1 MTIEENKERELLIM
15 SLISLQNSSELEV
28 TILSNRF
35 IDNFMPRANGE
46 FVKVYIYL
54 LRAVSSSPSSF
65 SLEHM
70 ADRLFCTERDI
81 FRALKYW
88 EGEKILSLT
97 YTTDRQ
103 LSGITLLEPFA
114 DAGHM
119 ESSASSENIFST
131 AGTSSSPVS
140 AQMAAG
146 ISQPVALT
154 GSAPKNVSLSSSNSA
169 VSGGTSSEL
178 STSADYI
185 RSLTPDH
192 ISELKQNE
200 EVSQLLYIAE
210 QYLAKTLT
218 PTEMQKIF
226 FFYDELH
233 MSADLI
239 EYLVEYCVSRGRK
252 SMRYIETVALAWT
265 RDGVT
270 TVEMA
275 RDASSR
281 FSKDYYTILKAM
293 GISGRNP
300 VENEISYI
308 DTWRKTYCFDLELI
322 QEACSRTVL
331 STGQPSFQYADKILS
346 GWKKKNVHT
355 LEDVRLLDAEHKKR
369 QLEKAVSRKK
379 QPATQ
384 SQSNNRFNNFHQR
397 DYDFTEYEK
406 RLLNN
411 Q

>member
-281 FSKDYYTILKAM
+281 FFKDYYTILKAM

-308 DTWRKTYCFDLELI
+308 DTWRKTYGFDLELI

-379 QPATQ
+379 QPAAQ

>member
-146 ISQPVALT
+146 SSQPVALT

-169 VSGGTSSEL
+169 VSSGTSSEL

-308 DTWRKTYCFDLELI
+308 DTWRKTYGFDLELI

-379 QPATQ
+379 QPAAQ

>member
-1 MTIEENKERELLIM
+1 MG
-15 SLISLQNSSELEV
+15 LISLQNSSELEV

-54 LRAVSSSPSSF
+54 LRLVSAAPSSF

-81 FRALKYW
+81 SRALKYW
-88 EGEKILSLT
+88 EGENLISLT
-97 YTTDRQ
+97 YTADQ
-103 LSGITLLEPFA
+103 KLSGITLLEPFA
-114 DAGHM
+114 DTGRM
-119 ESSASSENIFST
+119 ESSASREAGFSNVGSSSAPEPGPYAASRST
-131 AGTSSSPVS
+131 VTSSDSTPF
-140 AQMAAG
+140 G
-146 ISQPVALT
+146 
-154 GSAPKNVSLSSSNSA
+154 APN
-169 VSGGTSSEL
+169 
-178 STSADYI
+178 SADYI
-185 RSLTPDH
+185 RSLTPDR
-192 ISELKQNE
+192 IKELKQNE

-218 PTEMQKIF
+218 PTEMQKIL

-252 SMRYIETVALAWT
+252 SMRYIETVALAWAK
-265 RDGVT
+265 DGIT

-308 DTWRKTYCFDLELI
+308 DTWRKTYGFDLELI

-331 STGQPSFQYADKILS
+331 STGQPSFQYADKILA

-355 LEDVRLLDAEHKKR
+355 LEDIRLLDAEHKKH

-379 QPATQ
+379 QPAAAQ
-384 SQSNNRFNNFHQR
+384 PQSNNRFNNFHQR
-397 DYDFTEYEK
+397 DYDFAEYEK

>member
-1 MTIEENKERELLIM
+1 M

-154 GSAPKNVSLSSSNSA
+154 GSAPKNVSLSSSNST
-169 VSGGTSSEL
+169 VSSGTSSEL

-308 DTWRKTYCFDLELI
+308 DTWRKTYGFDLELI

-369 QLEKAVSRKK
+369 QLEKSVAPKK
-379 QPATQ
+379 QQATQ
-384 SQSNNRFNNFHQR
+384 PQNNNRFNNFHQR
-397 DYDFTEYEK
+397 DYDFAEYEK

>member
-114 DAGHM
+114 DVGHM

-308 DTWRKTYCFDLELI
+308 NTWRKTYGFDLELI

-379 QPATQ
+379 QPAAQ

>member
-1 MTIEENKERELLIM
+1 M

-169 VSGGTSSEL
+169 VSCGTSSEL

-308 DTWRKTYCFDLELI
+308 DTWRKTYSFDLELI

>member
-1 MTIEENKERELLIM
+1 M

-154 GSAPKNVSLSSSNSA
+154 GSDPKNVSLSSSNSA
-169 VSGGTSSEL
+169 VSSGTSSEL

-379 QPATQ
+379 QPAAQ

>member
-1 MTIEENKERELLIM
+1 MTIEESKERELLIM

-308 DTWRKTYCFDLELI
+308 DTWRKTYGFDLELI

-379 QPATQ
+379 QPAAQ

>member
-1 MTIEENKERELLIM
+1 M

>member
-308 DTWRKTYCFDLELI
+308 DTWRKTYGFDLELI

-355 LEDVRLLDAEHKKR
+355 LEDVRLLDTEHKKR

-379 QPATQ
+379 QPAAQ

>member
-1 MTIEENKERELLIM
+1 M

-308 DTWRKTYCFDLELI
+308 DTWRKTYGFDLELI

-355 LEDVRLLDAEHKKR
+355 LEDVRLLDSEHKKR

-379 QPATQ
+379 QPAAQ

>member
-1 MTIEENKERELLIM
+1 M

-103 LSGITLLEPFA
+103 LFGITLLEPFA

-308 DTWRKTYCFDLELI
+308 DTWRKTYGFDLELI

-379 QPATQ
+379 QPAAQ

-397 DYDFTEYEK
+397 DYDFAEYEK

>member
-1 MTIEENKERELLIM
+1 M

-210 QYLAKTLT
+210 QYLTKTLT

-252 SMRYIETVALAWT
+252 SMRYVETVALAWT

-308 DTWRKTYCFDLELI
+308 DTWRKTYGFDLELI

-379 QPATQ
+379 QPAAQ

>member
-210 QYLAKTLT
+210 QYLTKTLT

-308 DTWRKTYCFDLELI
+308 DTWRKTYGFDLELI

-379 QPATQ
+379 QPAAQ

>member
-1 MTIEENKERELLIM
+1 M

-308 DTWRKTYCFDLELI
+308 DTWRKTYGFDLELI

-379 QPATQ
+379 QPAAQ

-406 RLLNN
+406 RLLNY

>member
-103 LSGITLLEPFA
+103 LSGINLLEPFA

-169 VSGGTSSEL
+169 VSSGTSSEL

-308 DTWRKTYCFDLELI
+308 DTWRKTYGFDLELI

-379 QPATQ
+379 QPAAQ

>member
-1 MTIEENKERELLIM
+1 M

-169 VSGGTSSEL
+169 VSSGTSSEL

-308 DTWRKTYCFDLELI
+308 DTWRKTYGFDLELI

-369 QLEKAVSRKK
+369 QLEKAGSRKK
-379 QPATQ
+379 QPAAQ

>member
-1 MTIEENKERELLIM
+1 M

-70 ADRLFCTERDI
+70 ADRLFCSERDI

-308 DTWRKTYCFDLELI
+308 DTWRKTYGFDLELI

-379 QPATQ
+379 QPAAQ

>member
-1 MTIEENKERELLIM
+1 M

-54 LRAVSSSPSSF
+54 LRAVSSSPSSSPSSF

-308 DTWRKTYCFDLELI
+308 DTWRKTYGFDLELI

-379 QPATQ
+379 QPAAQ

>member
-1 MTIEENKERELLIM
+1 M

-103 LSGITLLEPFA
+103 LFGITLLEPFA

-308 DTWRKTYCFDLELI
+308 DTWRKTYGFDLELI

-379 QPATQ
+379 QPAAQ

>member
-28 TILSNRF
+28 TILSPRF

-54 LRAVSSSPSSF
+54 LRAVSSPSSF

-218 PTEMQKIF
+218 PIEMQKIF

-308 DTWRKTYCFDLELI
+308 DTWRKTYGFDLELI

-379 QPATQ
+379 QPAAQ

>member
-103 LSGITLLEPFA
+103 LFGITLLEPFA

-308 DTWRKTYCFDLELI
+308 DTWRKTYGFDLDLI

-369 QLEKAVSRKK
+369 QLEKSVAPKK
-379 QPATQ
+379 QQATQ
-384 SQSNNRFNNFHQR
+384 PQNNNRFNNFHQR
-397 DYDFTEYEK
+397 DYDFAEYEK

>member
-1 MTIEENKERELLIM
+1 M

-210 QYLAKTLT
+210 QYLAKTLP

-379 QPATQ
+379 QPAAQ

>member
-1 MTIEENKERELLIM
+1 M

-154 GSAPKNVSLSSSNSA
+154 GSDPKNVSLSSSNSA

-178 STSADYI
+178 STSAYYI

-308 DTWRKTYCFDLELI
+308 DTWRKTYGFDLELI

-379 QPATQ
+379 QPAAQ